1 MATLKAL
8 KALGSSIVADIT
20 DAKDSVKAAYR
31 RQRTERQ
38 VIKDFRAVLR
48 EDPKAVLK
56 AFAAMQEQPA
66 PKKPRASRKPAA
78 AE

>member
-1 MATLKAL
+1 MATLSAL

-20 DAKDSVKAAYR
+20 DAKDSVKAAYI

-48 EDPKAVLK
+48 EDPMTVLK

-66 PKKPRASRKPAA
+66 KKPRAKKAA
-78 AE
+78 AK

>member
-1 MATLKAL
+1 MATLSAL

-20 DAKDSVKAAYR
+20 DAKDTVKAAYI

-48 EDPKAVLK
+48 EDPMTVLK

-66 PKKPRASRKPAA
+66 KKPRAKKAA
-78 AE
+78 AK

>member
-1 MATLKAL
+1 MATLSAL

-20 DAKDSVKAAYR
+20 DAKDSVKAAYI
-31 RQRTERQ
+31 RQRTERK
-38 VIKDFRAVLR
+38 VVADFRAVLR
-48 EDPKAVLK
+48 EDPLTVLK

-66 PKKPRASRKPAA
+66 PKKPRAKKEA

>member
-1 MATLKAL
+1 MATLSAL

-20 DAKDSVKAAYR
+20 DAKDSVKAAYI

-48 EDPKAVLK
+48 EDPMSVLK
-56 AFAAMQEQPA
+56 AFAAMQEQPV
-66 PKKPRASRKPAA
+66 KKPRAKKAA
-78 AE
+78 AK

>member
-1 MATLKAL
+1 MATLAAL

-20 DAKDSVKAAYR
+20 DAKDSVKAAYI
-31 RQRTERQ
+31 RQRTERK
-38 VIKDFRAVLR
+38 VVADFRAVLR
-48 EDPKAVLK
+48 EDPMTVLK

-66 PKKPRASRKPAA
+66 KKPRAKKAA

>member
-1 MATLKAL
+1 MATLSAL

-20 DAKDSVKAAYR
+20 DAKDSVKAAYI

-48 EDPKAVLK
+48 EDPITVLK

-66 PKKPRASRKPAA
+66 KKPRAKKAA
-78 AE
+78 AK